1 MSTGENEL
9 LLTPARQD
17 YVPPMRILK
26 SFKVCI
32 ALLSTVAVLAIPV
45 SIVGCS
51 GGCKTSTLEPGGA
64 YAPTNAAGEVIF
76 DEKGLAL
83 ADATYKLTYESALS
97 VLAYERNNRV
107 AIWALSP
114 EVKKAFDKVR
124 PVVAD
129 IDLRWAKARQAYK
142 KNPTPEGLSLMQEIM
157 GEIDRLLPALQT
169 QIDPVKK
176 TLLKKHAS
184 TNSVTK

>member
-1 MSTGENEL
+1 MKF
-9 LLTPARQD
+9 
-17 YVPPMRILK
+17 LK
-26 SFKVCI
+26 SFRVFVS
-32 ALLSTVAVLAIPV
+32 LLSTLAVLAIPV
-45 SIVGCS
+45 GIAGCS
-51 GGCKTSTLEPGGA
+51 GGCKTSTLEPGGV

-76 DEKGLAL
+76 DDRGLAL

-114 EVKKAFDKVR
+114 EVKRAFDKVR
-124 PVVAD
+124 PVVVD
-129 IDLRWAKARQAYK
+129 INLRWAKARQAYK

-176 TLLKKHAS
+176 TLLKKAA
-184 TNSVTK
+184 TNSATK